1 MLLEVE
7 INLDRLL
14 YILSGELF
22 LKIGEFFCV
31 DVFVVF
37 LNRVENLFHDFY
49 LKEISF
55 F

>member
-22 LKIGEFFCV
+22 GRLANFFA
-31 DVFVVF
+31 
-37 LNRVENLFHDFY
+37 
-49 LKEISF
+49 
-55 F
+55 